1 MSAVMQFGNV
11 CSRAEQICKGDG
23 QKIAF
28 YLQPSVAS
36 LLLKQFSSLGYFPID
51 MQISIIIY
59 HNLRD
64 YYDTGMLFQHS

>member
-1 MSAVMQFGNV
+1 MSAFMQFGNV

-28 YLQPSVAS
+28 YLQPSEAS
-36 LLLKQFSSLGYFPID
+36 LFLKLFFSLGYFPKD
-51 MQISIIIY
+51 MQISVFIY
-59 HNLRD
+59 HNLTD